1 MKDKQALT
9 LDRLLPRLKAHVA
22 RKKKSK
28 WTEIKPRIE
37 KEFPALFHYLYSL
50 YGDHYDF
57 FYHLEEILKA
67 TLDAYNI
74 RSDDLR
80 KLDKKRVKNPLWYQD
95 HKQVGAVGYADLF
108 ADDIPSLE
116 KRIPYLKELNV
127 TYFHLMPFFDCPDGH
142 NDGGYAVSDYRTV
155 RKDLGTMNDLV
166 NFAEKLRKENISLCA
181 DFVFNHTSDEH
192 TWAKRAKQGD
202 EKYQQ
207 FYHMFDDRTLPNQYD
222 QTLREIFP
230 DVRRGNF
237 TWVEEIEKW
246 VWTTFHNYQWDL
258 NYKNPE
264 LFRHIL
270 DEMLYL
276 ANQGIEIFRLD
287 AIAFTGKTLGTTSE
301 NQPEAH
307 KLVRALNALTN
318 IAAPA
323 VIFKSEAIVHPDY
336 VNSYISEEECETSYN
351 PLLMALMWEALAT
364 RDVKLLKH
372 SIKNRFKIPQNTA
385 WVNYVRSH
393 DDIGWTFSDE
403 DAAEVGIIGYDH
415 RQFLNQFYAGN
426 YPGSF
431 SNGVAFQHNPDTGD
445 MRICGMAASLTGM
458 EKAIQN
464 DDSIEQEY
472 SIQRMTLM
480 YGISM
485 FIGGIPLIYLGD
497 ELGLLNDYS
506 YRNHPE
512 KKGDSR
518 WVHRVSVDKETL
530 QKRKKPGTVESKMF
544 SNISRL
550 IKLRIAEPVFG
561 SSETIIR
568 DLQNRHLFCFER
580 SKNGSKIL
588 YIGNFSEH
596 KTTVS
601 GYLVMKILNC
611 DPDETLKELWSE
623 QSLSL
628 TENLHIEPYQFLVL
642 KLERVSEN

>member
-1 MKDKQALT
+1 MKDKEKQT

-28 WTEIKPRIE
+28 WKDVKPRIE
-37 KEFPALFHYLYSL
+37 KEFPALFHFLYSL

-57 FYHLEEILKA
+57 FYHLEEILKTA
-67 TLDAYNI
+67 LDTYNS
-74 RSDDLR
+74 RSEDLR
-80 KLDKKRVKNPLWYQD
+80 KLDKKRVKKPLWYKD
-95 HKQVGAVGYADLF
+95 HTQVGAVGYADLF

-116 KRIPYLKELNV
+116 KRIPYLKELKV
-127 TYFHLMPFFDCPDGH
+127 TYFHLMPFFDCPEGH
-142 NDGGYAVSDYRTV
+142 NDGGYAVSDYRNV

-166 NFAEKLRKENISLCA
+166 TFAQKLRKENISLCV
-181 DFVFNHTSDEH
+181 DFVFNHTSNEH
-192 TWAKRAKQGD
+192 TWAKKAKQGV

-207 FYHMFDDRTLPNQYD
+207 FYHMFDNRTLPDQYD

-230 DVRRGNF
+230 GVRRGNF
-237 TWVEEIEKW
+237 TWIEEIKKW

-264 LFRHIL
+264 VFRSIL
-270 DEMLYL
+270 DEMLFL
-276 ANQGIEIFRLD
+276 ANQGVEIFRLD

-307 KLVRALNALTN
+307 NLVRALNALIN
-318 IAAPA
+318 IAAPS
-323 VIFKSEAIVHPDY
+323 VVFKSEAIVHPNF
-336 VNSYISEEECETSYN
+336 VNSYISEEECELSYN

-364 RDVKLLKH
+364 RDVKLLQH
-372 SIKNRFKIPQNTA
+372 SMKNRFKIPHDTA

-403 DAAEVGIIGYDH
+403 DAGEVGINGYDH
-415 RQFLNQFYAGN
+415 RQFLNQFYVGK

-431 SNGVAFQHNPDTGD
+431 SRGEAFQHNPDTGD

-458 EKAIQN
+458 EKALQK
-464 DDSIEQEY
+464 DDTNEKKY
-472 SIQRMTLM
+472 SIRRLTLM
-480 YGISM
+480 YGISA

-506 YRNHPE
+506 YRDHPE
-512 KKGDSR
+512 KKEDSR

-530 QKRKKPGTVESKMF
+530 HKRKNPGTIESEIF

-550 IKLRIAEPVFG
+550 IDLRTTEPVFG
-561 SSETIIR
+561 IADTKFH
-568 DLQNRHLFCFER
+568 DLQNRYLFCFER
-580 SKNGSKIL
+580 SMDYTKAL

-596 KTTVS
+596 KTSLS
-601 GYLVMKILNC
+601 GYFLMQILNC
-611 DPDETLKELWSE
+611 DPDDILNDLWSKK
-623 QSLSL
+623 SLLL
-628 TENLHIEPYQFLVL
+628 TKNIDIDPYQFLVL
-642 KLERVSEN
+642 KLVRGGEK